1 MKLKNKK
8 IVVTG
13 ASRGIGKAIVLL
25 LAKQGAQLA
34 FSYAHNKD
42 LAEQVLKEVQNISPD
57 LEHMIFPLNLNDL
70 DNIKNQVADLKT
82 QWKIIDGL
90 VNNAGITSDQI
101 FPLMKEEDFFKVI
114 QTNLLGNVYLTKQL
128 LKPLMKA
135 KQASIVNIS
144 SVIAHISQPG
154 QSNYAASKA
163 GLEAFSK
170 TLAAELGRKQLRVN
184 SIAPG
189 FIKTNMTDQLSEK
202 QKQEILKQVPLKR
215 YGTGEEIAQTVSF
228 LLSTESSYIT
238 GQSLHVNGGMFG

>member
-13 ASRGIGKAIVLL
+13 ASRGIGRAIVLL
-25 LAKQGAQLA
+25 LAKQGAQIA
-34 FSYAHNKD
+34 FSYASNKN
-42 LAEQVLKEVQNISPD
+42 LAEKVLKEVQSISPN
-57 LEHMIFPLNLNDL
+57 LEHIIFQLNLNDL
-70 DNIKNQVADLKT
+70 DNIKNQVTDLKNK
-82 QWKIIDGL
+82 WKNIDGL

-101 FPLMKEEDFFKVI
+101 FPLMKEESFLKVI
-114 QTNLLGNVYLTKQL
+114 QTNLLGNVFLTKQL
-128 LKPLMKA
+128 LKPLMKST
-135 KQASIVNIS
+135 QASIVNIS
-144 SVIAHISQPG
+144 SVIAHIAQPG

-170 TLAAELGRKQLRVN
+170 TLAAELGKKQLRVN

-189 FIKTNMTDQLSEK
+189 FIKTDMTEQLSEE

-215 YGTGEEIAQTVSF
+215 YGTGEEIAQAVSF
-228 LLSTESSYIT
+228 LLSSEASYIT